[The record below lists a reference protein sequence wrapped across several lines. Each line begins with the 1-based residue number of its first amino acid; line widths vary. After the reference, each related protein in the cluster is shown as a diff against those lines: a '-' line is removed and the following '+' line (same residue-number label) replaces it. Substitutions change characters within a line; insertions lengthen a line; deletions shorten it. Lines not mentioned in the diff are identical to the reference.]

1 MTLTAQQQTA
11 LNNWQ
16 KHEPAIS
23 RSQTGTPLNLGDELA
38 AAQAGVTPAVV
49 TALKAAATATVV
61 ADVSATAAADA
72 VVTAVADAV
81 GDVGSGALANDL
93 KAKYNAAVTLIN
105 ELKGDLAEA
114 RALVNDLKV
123 QFNAL
128 ANGIDALP

>member
-11 LNNWQ
+11 LNDWKN
-16 KHEPAIS
+16 HEPAIS
-23 RSQTGTPLNLGDELA
+23 RAKTGVPLDLGDELA

-49 TALKAAATATVV
+49 TALKAAADPTAV

-93 KAKYNAAVTLIN
+93 KAKYNDAVTLIN
-105 ELKGDLAEA
+105 ELKADLAEA
-114 RALVNDLKV
+114 RALVNDLKAKY
-123 QFNAL
+123 NAL